1 MPLAVCPDC
10 GSEIPTA
17 APACPQCGRPVPA
30 SRPVSPPPLPSQATV
45 KPIARTI
52 PKTVV
57 AILAAAAVGFVAELF
72 VGEGKPTGNP
82 PIDSLL
88 NGLAGAAFGASAAA
102 YIAALI
108 ICGMKGKP
116 VFVIIGVVG
125 LLAIATKP
133 KKESNDIVRELSA
146 QIIIKVWPVIGAIRL
161 AKP

>member
-30 SRPVSPPPLPSQATV
+30 SRPVSPPPLPS
-45 KPIARTI
+45 ARTI

-108 ICGMKGKP
+108 I
-116 VFVIIGVVG
+116 V
-125 LLAIATKP
+125 A
-133 KKESNDIVRELSA
+133 
-146 QIIIKVWPVIGAIRL
+146 
-161 AKP
+161 